1 MFSCKRLVFTGLLIF
16 NFFVTNVGEVTAQNI
31 FTNENF
37 LPQRLRKQLEE
48 KGISYEIVYTAEYF
62 ANTRGGLKRDDT
74 YHTNLDLTF
83 DIDTKKLGF
92 WDNGQFFM
100 YVLENSG
107 GEKLTGSIVG
117 DLQTVSNIEAPRT
130 MRIYELWYQHSYLN
144 DVLSLLLGFHD
155 YNSEF
160 NVTEYGGLYINSSF
174 GIQPDISAGA
184 RPSIFP
190 LAAPGVRLKITPNE
204 QWELLLAVYDGD
216 PGDPEESEHFPR
228 SDFDSEG
235 GAFIAGEVAYHF
247 NNDYLPGFVKLG
259 IWNNTGDFDDVSDL
273 DGSGTPI
280 KRSGNMGGYV
290 LIDKQLYKEKDDQG
304 LGGFIQFGA
313 NDKRVNEV
321 NMYIGGGVNYK
332 GLFPQRDDDE
342 IGIAIAHAR
351 INDDIVGAGGRD
363 DHETTIEATYS
374 AQINDHIRIQPDIQ
388 YIFNP
393 GAVNG
398 TKDALVAG
406 VRVEVS
412 L

>member
-1 MFSCKRLVFTGLLIF
+1 MVKVFISIFVLNLLLP
-16 NFFVTNVGEVTAQNI
+16 NSALAYEV
-31 FTNENF
+31 F
-37 LPQRLRKQLEE
+37 LPLQVKEDFVQ
-48 KGISYEIVYTAEYF
+48 KGIATEVVYTVDYF
-62 ANTRGGLKRDDT
+62 ANTQGGTKRKDT
-74 YHTNLDLTF
+74 FLTNLNLTLN
-83 DIDTKKLGF
+83 IDTQKVGLWGG
-92 WDNGQFFM
+92 GQIFV
-100 YVLENSG
+100 YLLENSG
-107 GEKLTGSIVG
+107 SDKLTGSIVG

-130 MRIYELWYQHSYLN
+130 MRLYELWYQHHFKK
-144 DVLSLLLGFHD
+144 DKLSLLFGFHD

-160 NVTEYGGLYINSSF
+160 NVTEYGSLYHNSSF
-174 GIQPDISAGA
+174 GIQPDISTNA

-190 LAAPGVRLKITPNE
+190 LAAPGIRLKVAPHQ
-204 QWELLLAVYDGD
+204 QWEILFAVYDGD
-216 PGDPEESEHFPR
+216 PGDPDVDEHFPR

-273 DGSGTPI
+273 NGSGTSK

-321 NMYIGGGVNYK
+321 NMYIGGGINYK

-363 DHETTIEATYS
+363 DYETTIEVTYS
-374 AQINDHIRIQPDIQ
+374 AQINDHIRIQPDFQ
-388 YIFNP
+388 YILNP
-393 GAVNG
+393 GATTGV
-398 TKDALVAG
+398 KDAFVVG
-406 VRVEVS
+406 VRVEVT